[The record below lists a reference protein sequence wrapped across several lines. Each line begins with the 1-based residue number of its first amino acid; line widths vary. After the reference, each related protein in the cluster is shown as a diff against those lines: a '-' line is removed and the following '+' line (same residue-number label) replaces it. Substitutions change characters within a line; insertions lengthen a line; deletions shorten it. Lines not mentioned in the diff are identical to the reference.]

1 MSDASA
7 TEQHRQV
14 GLERLDRGRYRVTN
28 ARGGEMV
35 IGDGSGDDFTPVELL
50 LAAIAGCTA
59 IDVDLITTKRTEPE
73 RFAVTAS
80 GEKVRDDDGN
90 RMDDLQ
96 VRFDVAFGE
105 DEEGAKAAG
114 RLVDAIAKSHDRLCT
129 VSRTVELGTP
139 VDTQ

>member
-1 MSDASA
+1 MSD
-7 TEQHRQV
+7 THREV

-59 IDVDLITTKRTEPE
+59 IDVDLLTTKRTEPE
-73 RFAVTAS
+73 HFSVTS
-80 GEKVRDDDGN
+80 TGEKVRDDDGN
-90 RMDDLQ
+90 RMEGLA
-96 VRFDVAFGE
+96 VRFDVAFGD
-105 DEEGAKAAG
+105 DEAG
-114 RLVDAIAKSHDRLCT
+114 RAATERLPDAIRRSHDRLCT

>member
-1 MSDASA
+1 MSDTPTSD
-7 TEQHRQV
+7 QHRQV

-28 ARGGEMV
+28 ARGGAMV

-59 IDVDLITTKRTEPE
+59 IDVDLITTKRAEPE

-90 RMDDLQ
+90 RMADLQ
-96 VRFDVAFGE
+96 VRFDVAFGD
-105 DEEGAKAAG
+105 DEAGAKANE
-114 RLVDAIAKSHDRLCT
+114 RLPEAIAKSHDRLCT